1 MSLELVLPQIDNK
14 TSSKDLIISVLAE
27 EWPLSVKELFSKISK
42 EFRFKGTYQ
51 AVFKSVKELQNKK
64 VLVKTGEKYEL
75 NISWIKNLQSF
86 TETVET
92 NYYATK
98 KLKKVLDKNKKGEDT
113 ILMNF
118 ESIFDAEKYLY
129 YFVKNELK
137 KSEPTKVFFEM
148 NNLWKVLF
156 YYRAE
161 YNYYT
166 KLEKLGHKFFF
177 LTSSKTKIEKQA
189 IEFYKRLNIKI
200 KQTKA
205 APTDSIVFGDH
216 YIQIFIP
223 EETKEKIDKLLNQ
236 ENSFEL
242 IKLLS
247 EENLIKVIVHKDK
260 ALAEGIAKKLEK
272 LF

>member
-1 MSLELVLPQIDNK
+1 MSLEIVLPQIDNK
-14 TSSKDLIISVLAE
+14 TSSKDLIISVLTE
-27 EWPLSVKELFSKISK
+27 EWPLSIKELFSKVSK

-51 AVFKSVKELQNKK
+51 AVFKSVKELQKKK
-64 VLVKTGEKYEL
+64 VLIKTGEKYEL
-75 NISWIKNLQSF
+75 NISWIKSLQSF

-92 NYYATK
+92 NYYVS
-98 KLKKVLDKNKKGEDT
+98 KKVRKILEKNKKGEDT

-161 YNYYT
+161 YNYYI
-166 KLEKLGHKFFF
+166 KLEKIGHKFFF
-177 LTSSKTKIEKQA
+177 LTSSKTKIEKEA
-189 IEFYKRLNIKI
+189 IDFYKKLNIKV
-200 KQTKA
+200 KQTKP
-205 APTDSIVFGDH
+205 APTDSIVFGEY
-216 YIQIFIP
+216 YIQVFIP
-223 EETKEKIDKLLNQ
+223 EETKERIDKLLSQ
-236 ENSFEL
+236 ENYFEL

-247 EENLIKVIVHKDK
+247 EETAVKVIAHKDK
-260 ALAEGIAKKLEK
+260 NLAEGIAKKLEK
-272 LF
+272 QF